1 MGPDE
6 DIFVLAGNIKEVEE
20 QPSVTGSD
28 RFAAPVSEIQVRA
41 KIDDCVPK
49 STRYKDKWP
58 VALFENWRKQRNMK
72 ASSIVD
78 LRVDGRHSGLEV
90 IENSIEMM
98 SDDELN
104 WTLACFICEIRKT
117 DGSKYPPNTLYGI
130 IAGIQHFFKGKG
142 KQVRLLNDNKFGYLR
157 NALGAVMKQM
167 RRLVMELQENQGEV
181 ITLREEEQLWE
192 KGVLGDL
199 QPQQLLDTLVYLF
212 GIHFALRVA
221 INTEDFGR

>member
-20 QPSVTGSD
+20 QPSVTGSN
-28 RFAAPVSEIQVRA
+28 RFAAPEIQVRA
-41 KIDDCVPK
+41 KINDCVPK

-58 VALFENWRKQRNMK
+58 VALFEHWREQRNMK

-104 WTLACFICEIRKT
+104 WTLACFICKIRKT
-117 DGSKYPPNTLYGI
+117 DGSKYPPNTLYRI
-130 IAGIQHFFKGKG
+130 IAAIQHFLKGKG
-142 KQVRLLNDNKFGYLR
+142 KQVRLLNDDKFGYLR
-157 NALGAVMKQM
+157 NALGAVMN
-167 RRLVMELQENQGEV
+167 ENVSAVVGVTRKQGEV
-181 ITLREEEQLWE
+181 ITLREKEHLWE
-192 KGVLGDL
+192 KGVLRDL

-212 GIHFALRVA
+212 GIHFALRGG
-221 INTEDFGR
+221 N